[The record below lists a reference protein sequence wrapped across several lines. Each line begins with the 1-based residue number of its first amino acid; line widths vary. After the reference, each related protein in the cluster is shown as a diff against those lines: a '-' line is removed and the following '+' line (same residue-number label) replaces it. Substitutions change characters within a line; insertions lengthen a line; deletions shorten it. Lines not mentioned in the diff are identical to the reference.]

1 MEMKDCINNLTH
13 SLLQQGDEI
22 RQRSFGF
29 PPLPTKD
36 LTTSSSGDSRATRA
50 DARNQPFMSPTV
62 SHVIG
67 AIHADTPRTPGS
79 TLTPMD
85 MYHKEIRFNRRKRDY
100 VSRVHQPMPMLVRGT
115 GEKSGSGNHCRYNK
129 CPGLANKKKT
139 TRAYTTIYQCE
150 ECTVEKK
157 RPFWLCHTT
166 KNINGKDVV
175 VSCHL
180 KYHTEKAFLK
190 ATSSSECSLISDL
203 TEGET
208 DPPNNNIDSV

>member
-36 LTTSSSGDSRATRA
+36 LTTSSSGDGRATRA

-62 SHVIG
+62 SHVSG

-180 KYHTEKAFLK
+180 KYHAEKAFLK

>member
-1 MEMKDCINNLTH
+1 
-13 SLLQQGDEI
+13 
-22 RQRSFGF
+22 
-29 PPLPTKD
+29 
-36 LTTSSSGDSRATRA
+36 
-50 DARNQPFMSPTV
+50 
-62 SHVIG
+62 
-67 AIHADTPRTPGS
+67 
-79 TLTPMD
+79 
-85 MYHKEIRFNRRKRDY
+85 
-100 VSRVHQPMPMLVRGT
+100 MPMLVRGT

-166 KNINGKDVV
+166 KKINGKDVV

-180 KYHTEKAFLK
+180 KYHAEKAFLK

-208 DPPNNNIDSV
+208 HPPNNNIDSA